1 MPSRNQE
8 LANVKIRK
16 AGAADA
22 TELSSLAFRSKAHW
36 GYSLEFMAACK
47 VELTYTAAMIDAPQ
61 NFFYLLEKDGKTA
74 GFYALEVRGNGR
86 AELEALFVMPQLI
99 GRGLGAA
106 LMDHCEALARQLA
119 VTTIVIQGDP
129 NAEGFYLSRGARASG
144 YRESASIPG
153 RQLPVFTIK
162 L

>member
-1 MPSRNQE
+1 MTN
-8 LANVKIRK
+8 LKIRK
-16 AGAADA
+16 ASGADA

-47 VELTYTAAMIDAPQ
+47 DELTYTAAMIDAPQ
-61 NFFYLLEKDGKTA
+61 NHFYLCEIDGKSA
-74 GFYALEVRGNGR
+74 GFYALEVLGNGT
-86 AELEALFVMPQLI
+86 AELDALFVMPLLI
-99 GRGLGAA
+99 GRGLGKA
-106 LMDHCEALARQLA
+106 LMRHCVTLAMQLG
-119 VTTIVIQGDP
+119 VSTIVIQGDP
-129 NAEGFYLSRGARASG
+129 NAEDFYLSCGAKASG